1 MKSLPPADYALLG
14 ALMPGPKHGYE
25 ILHFL
30 AHALESTWQV
40 SPSQLYVLLKRLE
53 QQGLLR
59 SNLKAQDTR
68 PSKRVFSLTAAG
80 ERAFLAWLH
89 SPVLHVRE
97 LRIEFLAKLFF
108 FYHLSLDG
116 AGLLI
121 EAQVSVLK
129 RIGDK
134 IRNKEKTEK
143 DAYKKLVLS
152 FKIATVDS
160 WLQWLLEHAKPV
172 MEKINFDSNG
182 SNMSGF

>member
-97 LRIEFLAKLFF
+97 LRIEFFGQAVLLLPSFPGWGG
-108 FYHLSLDG
+108 SLDRG
-116 AGLLI
+116 AGLR
-121 EAQVSVLK
+121 A
-129 RIGDK
+129 
-134 IRNKEKTEK
+134 EKN
-143 DAYKKLVLS
+143 
-152 FKIATVDS
+152 
-160 WLQWLLEHAKPV
+160 WR
-172 MEKINFDSNG
+172 
-182 SNMSGF
+182 